1 VDRERGLAAWAHEQ
15 GISEMDIYFGHEQC
29 SEKFRQLRCHFVH
42 FHDHDVT
49 GAERDIVLL
58 EQFFDAVWIAH
69 HESGDRRIGRFRN
82 AQGNR
87 VIIVSVQQL
96 QDIEHGADL
105 VRQENGKLLYEW
117 SVAFRG
123 GLGKVE
129 CHTGG
134 SSNCRGSSLASL
146 RRCPLQNS
154 NLEYLIAVLSMANN
168 KVRARHGTS
177 PSDWRTRLALC
188 GFRIAEWGKKAF
200 RSRENMEPE
209 NELIVQ
215 RREKLEALREKGV
228 EPFGQAFETSGSVAE
243 VRQIFKEGETL
254 RAAGRIT
261 AHRDM
266 GKSHF
271 VDLRD
276 ASGRIQIYFHE
287 KEVGAEAMEIFKLL
301 DLGDFIGVE
310 GTCFLTKTGESTLKA
325 HKFEVLAK
333 SLRPPPEKWHGL
345 QDVEARYRQRYV
357 DLVANE
363 QSRETFQKRILMMR
377 EIRRFLE
384 DRGFLEVETPMLQ
397 SVAGGAAAQPFGTH
411 HKALDLDLYL
421 RIAPEL
427 YLKRLLVGGFN
438 KVFEL
443 NRNFRNEGISR
454 KHNPE
459 FTMLEIYWAYA
470 NFEKMA
476 DLVEELICKLAEKV
490 CGSLK
495 IEHRDADG
503 RVTRTI
509 DLKRPWRRAR
519 YVDLV
524 REAAGKE
531 WFELSSEQ
539 RRARAMKDLKLE
551 ILPQLADFEV
561 TQHVFEKLV
570 EEKTFDPLFVT
581 HCPKELVPL
590 AKQNAADPGLVDV
603 YELIINGV
611 EMSPGYTEL
620 NDPDVQRKRLLEQ
633 AGEET
638 QKIDEDFL
646 LALEHGMPPAGGLGL
661 GIDRL
666 AMMFTGAESI
676 RDVVLFP
683 LLKPKRDQ

>member
-1 VDRERGLAAWAHEQ
+1 
-15 GISEMDIYFGHEQC
+15 
-29 SEKFRQLRCHFVH
+29 
-42 FHDHDVT
+42 
-49 GAERDIVLL
+49 
-58 EQFFDAVWIAH
+58 
-69 HESGDRRIGRFRN
+69 
-82 AQGNR
+82 
-87 VIIVSVQQL
+87 
-96 QDIEHGADL
+96 
-105 VRQENGKLLYEW
+105 
-117 SVAFRG
+117 
-123 GLGKVE
+123 
-129 CHTGG
+129 
-134 SSNCRGSSLASL
+134 
-146 RRCPLQNS
+146 
-154 NLEYLIAVLSMANN
+154 
-168 KVRARHGTS
+168 
-177 PSDWRTRLALC
+177 
-188 GFRIAEWGKKAF
+188 
-200 RSRENMEPE
+200 MEPE
-209 NELIVQ
+209 NELIAQ
-215 RREKLEALREKGV
+215 RREKLEALRARGV
-228 EPFGQAFETSGSVAE
+228 EPFGRAFETSGSIAK
-243 VRQIFKEGETL
+243 VRHAFKEGESL

-276 ASGRIQIYFHE
+276 ATGRIQAYFHE
-287 KEVGAEAMEIFKLL
+287 KEVGAEAMEIFNLL

-310 GTCFLTKTGESTLKA
+310 GACFLTKTGEPTLKVR
-325 HKFEVLAK
+325 KFEVLAK

-363 QSRETFQKRILMMR
+363 QSRETFQKRIAIVR

-384 DRGFLEVETPMLQ
+384 DRGFAEVETPILQ
-397 SVAGGAAAQPFGTH
+397 TVAGGAAAAPFSTR
-411 HKALDLDLYL
+411 HKALGLDLYL

-427 YLKRLLVGGFN
+427 YLKQLLVGGFT

-459 FTMLEIYWAYA
+459 FTMLEVYQAYA
-470 NFEKMA
+470 DFEKMA
-476 DLVEELICKLAEKV
+476 DLIEELICNVAEKI
-490 CGSLK
+490 CGSLE
-495 IEHRDADG
+495 IEHRDG
-503 RVTRTI
+503 EGKVVRTI
-509 DLKRPWRRAR
+509 NLKRPWRRAR

-524 REAAGKE
+524 CEAAGKD
-531 WFELSSEQ
+531 WFNISSEQ
-539 RRARAMKDLKLE
+539 RRARASGELKLE

-570 EEKTFDPLFVT
+570 EEKTFEPLFVT

-590 AKQNAADPGLVDV
+590 AKQNAADSSLVDV

-620 NDPDVQRKRLLEQ
+620 NDPDVQRQRLLEQ

-646 LALEHGMPPAGGLGL
+646 LALEHGMPPAGGFGL

-666 AMMFTGAESI
+666 AMLFTGAESI
-676 RDVVLFP
+676 RDVILFP
-683 LLKPKRDQ
+683 LLKPKRG